1 MTVRSWF
8 SDPIY
13 FDPQPNA
20 AWVNANELL
29 EAGRKHEVF
38 LADRQTL
45 NLYPILVRRSDF
57 LRRNASDRVLAR
69 FPFLRLTVEE
79 RDAFSQQELLVAE
92 RLRDY
97 FYRSV
102 DRRILEWRSLLH
114 HYLEERGAVPL
125 PFLRCL
131 PAAVPAATSL
141 FSLEGRTFESARGES
156 FTMPSNLTSELAYLC
171 GVINGDGSLTRYVL
185 NIIDYSLAHIRQL
198 RERFSRLFGQTG
210 RIQQQSETSP
220 ALIITNLWV
229 VRLVSFLTGQPIGGK
244 KYAALRE
251 PLLFRDEPLRSFY
264 WSGVMDADGSYAR
277 RNVTLTTASEEFAM
291 NFMTVLQCYNIECTL
306 YKEENGIYQVYIPRK
321 SHHVFKTKFHCFHP
335 EKVIAFQTLREGRA
349 KRPKRPRFFA
359 GFKKETMI
367 NNYFDFTLLK
377 GMYVVGLT
385 SFLVEQRGRRTIKA
399 FSKELQLSP
408 GFYHR
413 LETGKSAMAL
423 RVLMRLLKLK
433 QEPFLPFLF
442 RHKNTIRYRKHKSLP
457 VFLDLQPN
465 KELLFLAQNMTFY
478 DHSIRL
484 STVHNEH
491 LVRHAQKHFDI
502 NLNDTLIKNGAINEF
517 FTTFCWFIYN
527 KQ

>member
-1 MTVRSWF
+1 LTVRSWF

-69 FPFLRLTVEE
+69 FPFLRLTPEE

-114 HYLEERGAVPL
+114 HYLEERGGVPL

-210 RIQQQSETSP
+210 RIQQQSKTSP

-229 VRLVSFLTGQPIGGK
+229 VRLFSFLTGQPIGGK

-277 RNVTLTTASEEFAM
+277 RNVTLTSVSKAFVSDFVSYLESLAISPKTTYR
-291 NFMTVLQCYNIECTL
+291 NDGT
-306 YKEENGIYQVYIPRK
+306 YQVYIPRQFHARLK
-321 SHHVFKTKFHCFHP
+321 SQLISFHP
-335 EKVIAFQTLREGRA
+335 EKRLQFLRLKKGRSIRPERKYRFLHFNHHALVNGYFNFRMMTDIHITGLGSFVKKVRGTATQMDFAQQLGINVKTLRLIEANRS
-349 KRPKRPRFFA
+349 
-359 GFKKETMI
+359 
-367 NNYFDFTLLK
+367 TLELALLEHLLLLANK
-377 GMYVVGLT
+377 SSLMPFLT
-385 SFLVEQRGRRTIKA
+385 SFGRRIQFRRGRA
-399 FSKELQLSP
+399 P
-408 GFYHR
+408 
-413 LETGKSAMAL
+413 
-423 RVLMRLLKLK
+423 
-433 QEPFLPFLF
+433 
-442 RHKNTIRYRKHKSLP
+442 P
-457 VFLDLQPN
+457 VFLDYQPT
-465 KELLFLAQNMTFY
+465 AQLKSFVKKMTFY
-478 DHSIRL
+478 DSYIRL
-484 STVHNEH
+484 NSNDQKLLLLIAEH
-491 LVRHAQKHFDI
+491 FGLPQETGLIRNGTLRYFFKTYCHF
-502 NLNDTLIKNGAINEF
+502 TQFK
-517 FTTFCWFIYN
+517 
-527 KQ
+527 

>member
-69 FPFLRLTVEE
+69 FPFLRLTPEE
-79 RDAFSQQELLVAE
+79 RDVFSQQELLVAE
-92 RLRDY
+92 LLRDY

-131 PAAVPAATSL
+131 PSAVPAATAL

-210 RIQQQSETSP
+210 RIQQQSKTSP

-229 VRLVSFLTGQPIGGK
+229 VRLFSFLTGQPIGGK

-277 RNVTLTTASEEFAM
+277 RNVTLTSVSKAFVSDFVSYLESLAISPKTTYR
-291 NFMTVLQCYNIECTL
+291 NDGT
-306 YKEENGIYQVYIPRK
+306 YQVYIPRQFHARLK
-321 SHHVFKTKFHCFHP
+321 SQLISFHP
-335 EKVIAFQTLREGRA
+335 EKRLQFYQLYKGRSKNSKKGYFFTDFNRVTLVS
-349 KRPKRPRFFA
+349 
-359 GFKKETMI
+359 
-367 NNYFDFTLLK
+367 NLYFNFNLMTNIQ
-377 GMYVVGLT
+377 VVGLGQFLKNYRQGLT
-385 SFLVEQRGRRTIKA
+385 QQVFAQRLGISENTLRLIEANKSALSLKLLAQLLLTDNKKLMPFLVSFGRR
-399 FSKELQLSP
+399 
-408 GFYHR
+408 
-413 LETGKSAMAL
+413 L
-423 RVLMRLLKLK
+423 R
-433 QEPFLPFLF
+433 F
-442 RHKNTIRYRKHKSLP
+442 RRYRAPP
-457 VFLDLQPN
+457 VFLDYTPTVQLKSFAKKMIFYNSYIYVNSSDKAVLSQIEAHFGLKIPRHRIQN
-465 KELLFLAQNMTFY
+465 GVLRHFFKSFCCFKEL
-478 DHSIRL
+478 D
-484 STVHNEH
+484 
-491 LVRHAQKHFDI
+491 
-502 NLNDTLIKNGAINEF
+502 
-517 FTTFCWFIYN
+517 
-527 KQ
+527 